1 MTDPIADL
9 LTRIRNAQQAHHDST
24 NIPYSRLKENIIK
37 ALSAEGFIKG
47 YEVVG
52 EGVRKQL
59 VVLLRYIGRRTP
71 VISGLRRVSKPGRRV
86 YRHKALLADFRPGM
100 GIALISTPQ
109 GIMTERQATEAN
121 VGGEVL
127 CQVW

>member
-9 LTRIRNAQQAHHDST
+9 LTRIRNAQQARHDST
-24 NIPYSRLKENIIK
+24 NIPYSQLKENIIK
-37 ALSAEGFIKG
+37 TLSAEGFIKG

-52 EGVRKQL
+52 EGLKKQL
-59 VVLLRYIGRRTP
+59 VVQLRYVGRRKP

-86 YRHKALLADFRPGM
+86 YRHKDLLADFRPGM
-100 GIALISTPQ
+100 GVALISTPK
-109 GIMTERQATEAN
+109 GVMTERQATEAN